1 MIRITFKDASV
12 KANKIRP
19 EIFSA
24 IATAADVWENYGA
37 DELVVTS
44 LNDGSHRQGSYHYT
58 GDAVDIRSK
67 NLPSSAAKRNARDLL
82 AARLGKDFD
91 VILEDLGG
99 PNEHVHIEHD
109 ENKP

>member
-1 MIRITFKDASV
+1 MVRISFKDLSV

-19 EIFSA
+19 EIFHA

-37 DELVVTS
+37 DELIVTS

-58 GDAVDIRSK
+58 GDAVDIRTK

-82 AARLGKDFD
+82 AGRLGKDFD

-99 PNEHVHIEHD
+99 SNEHVHLEWD
-109 ENKP
+109 QKP

>member
-24 IATAADVWENYGA
+24 IATAADVWENFGA
-37 DELVVTS
+37 SELIVTS
-44 LNDGSHRQGSYHYT
+44 LCDGAHRQGSFHYT
-58 GDAVDIRSK
+58 GDAADIRTK

-82 AARLGKDFD
+82 AGRLGKDFD

-99 PNEHVHIEHD
+99 ANEHMHVEHD
-109 ENKP
+109 EHKP